1 MRFHSRE
8 LSAAHILLCRLLEG
22 TNLGAEALSLHLLKK
37 ERASE
42 TEALSLLE

>member
-37 ERASE
+37 KEPQKLR
-42 TEALSLLE
+42 LFPC